1 MYIKNSTVSIKSYLD
16 LAQLLQEYRGSHEDN
31 RAFALKHKNL
41 EKAPTK
47 LLLKWLDKNYFRI
60 DGELNSKRYLDYLL
74 SISSVLGLIFFI
86 LGFVVGLGLLSY
98 DGKLP
103 VNVIYYL
110 FIAVFIPILSMTLSF
125 ISIFSS
131 DRVAHLITLL
141 FPLHW
146 IEKVLNYLPFRKKL
160 KGFKVNLLSF
170 KLSKLLFI
178 ERIQLF
184 SLIFSIGLLLSLL
197 IMVVATDIAFGW
209 STTLQVTPEEFHKL
223 IRYIGIFWDKIIPSA
238 IPSLDLVEMSHYF
251 RLGTKLDISMVHN
264 ADKLG
269 AWWKFLSMTTLVYAI
284 GFRLLFWLFIR
295 EYLKK
300 QLEESILSLKCVDK
314 ILREFRTPYISTQAL
329 QKEEHLKIVEAK
341 KDVVVKK
348 RGAKYQTIL
357 GWNFSKDE
365 ILLANDAKK
374 IGGADN
380 IWAVGGS
387 NSFNKD
393 LEIVKNSSGVV
404 LLYVKSWE
412 PPTMD
417 FIDILEMLVENSR
430 VKRVEIYPLGT
441 IGRYYKNEPEHIDI
455 WRRKIESVDSQK
467 VWIVNHER

>member
-1 MYIKNSTVSIKSYLD
+1 MHIKNSIVSIKSYLD
-16 LAQLLQEYRGSHEDN
+16 LSQLLIEYRGSHEDN
-31 RAFALKHKNL
+31 RSFALKHRKL

-86 LGFVVGLGLLSY
+86 LGFIVGLGLLSY

-110 FIAVFIPILSMTLSF
+110 FIAMFIPLFSMTLST

-131 DRVAHLITLL
+131 DRIANLISLL

-146 IEKVLNYLPFRKKL
+146 IEKILNYLPFRKKL
-160 KGFKVNLLSF
+160 KGFKVNLSF

-178 ERIQLF
+178 ERLQLF

-197 IMVVATDIAFGW
+197 IMVIATDIAFGW
-209 STTLQVTPEEFHKL
+209 STTLQVAPEAFHKL
-223 IRYIGIFWDKIIPSA
+223 IKYIGLFWDKIIPSA

-251 RLGTKLDISMVHN
+251 RLGEKLDISMVHN

-269 AWWKFLSMTTLVYAI
+269 AWWKFLAMTTLIYAI
-284 GFRLLFWLFIR
+284 AFRFIFWLFTK
-295 EYLKK
+295 EHLKK
-300 QLEESILSLKCVDK
+300 QLEESILSLKGVDK
-314 ILREFRTPYISTQAL
+314 ILREFNTPYVSTQAP
-329 QKEEHLKIVEAK
+329 QKEKHLEIVEAK
-341 KDVVVKK
+341 KEVVIKK
-348 RGAKYQTIL
+348 REAKYKTIL

-374 IGGADN
+374 IDRADN

-417 FIDILEMLVENSR
+417 FIDILEILIENSR

-441 IGRYYKNEPEHIDI
+441 IGRYYKNEEEHIDI
-455 WRRKIESVDSQK
+455 WRRKIESIDSQK
-467 VWIVNHER
+467 VWIINHDR